1 MYCTCTTRVLHVY
14 FTRVTCHDPRI
25 QQIGSASFQFHPEL
39 LTADLSHN
47 LISSV
52 QVGLVTVWHWR
63 LAFIHIQCQ

>member
-1 MYCTCTTRVLHVY
+1 MYC
-14 FTRVTCHDPRI
+14 TRVTCHSRI

-52 QVGLVTVWHWR
+52 QVGLVTVWH
-63 LAFIHIQCQ
+63 

>member
-1 MYCTCTTRVLHVY
+1 MY

-39 LTADLSHN
+39 LTAALSHN